1 MARPTILGWVT
12 RLLPLALAV
21 TIVAGCT
28 RGPSPP
34 AEHRPAGPAQTAT
47 APGRS
52 LPDGRTPFVRKCQN
66 EAEGE
71 WGGEL
76 AKGWRR
82 RSVVVGPLALVALR
96 DYASTPASDYRPRGG
111 RFPALKVLAV
121 LEQGQT
127 VTVAVAADQRRHAAL
142 IYDGRKW
149 TADGYMALQ
158 AGDAAVTFVACKVG
172 DTQFNGGFLVDSPRC
187 LDLEVWVGNAR
198 HPRAIRVS
206 FGAGRC
212 R

>member
-47 APGRS
+47 APGA
-52 LPDGRTPFVRKCQN
+52 PCPTAGRRLSGSARTRLK
-66 EAEGE
+66 AS
-71 WGGEL
+71 GGEL

-96 DYASTPASDYRPRGG
+96 DYASTPASDYRPRG
-111 RFPALKVLAV
+111 
-121 LEQGQT
+121 
-127 VTVAVAADQRRHAAL
+127 AASRR
-142 IYDGRKW
+142 
-149 TADGYMALQ
+149 
-158 AGDAAVTFVACKVG
+158 
-172 DTQFNGGFLVDSPRC
+172 
-187 LDLEVWVGNAR
+187 
-198 HPRAIRVS
+198 
-206 FGAGRC
+206 
-212 R
+212 